1 MARALTI
8 DASVFVS
15 ALSPL
20 ETKGQE
26 SLRLIEALRDIP
38 RLVILP
44 TLVRPEIAGAVNRL
58 TGDQDLAREAA
69 DMEFLPP
76 STLYVTLDQKLAE
89 EAVELAV
96 GAGLRGRQ
104 AQRLHQSLHLGV
116 GDLRLSGEQRGPQ
129 QEQHR
134 QQREAARV

>member
-1 MARALTI
+1 VARALTI

-20 ETKGQE
+20 ETRGQE

-69 DMEFLPP
+69 DMEFLPT

-96 GAGLRGRQ
+96 GAGLRGDGPPLR
-104 AQRLHQSLHLGV
+104 RDPGDV
-116 GDLRLSGEQRGPQ
+116 G
-129 QEQHR
+129 
-134 QQREAARV
+134 